1 MVLFYMTIKNLILMS
16 IKQKTF
22 VTFAVNYPWIYVDT
36 IGGKDVEETHNA
48 NHGYCIGFVDIHNN
62 SKHIVAF
69 DHKAYNYI
77 VRLYSSSKRL
87 SKRRMKDILTT
98 KTNNHYV
105 QSW

>member
-1 MVLFYMTIKNLILMS
+1 MTIKNLTLNS

-22 VTFAVNYPWIYVDT
+22 VTFAINYPWIYVDT
-36 IGGKDVEETHNA
+36 IGGKDVEEIHNA
-48 NHGYCIGFVDIHNN
+48 NHGYCIGFVDIHSN

-87 SKRRMKDILTT
+87 SKKRMKDILT
-98 KTNNHYV
+98 KTQNNPYV
-105 QSW
+105 PSR